1 MTADAADLA
10 MNAPTSQA
18 FRIQLALTAIRN
30 SDYPDAAEHLI
41 TAAREELE
49 TAADWAERTAELA
62 HWCACQERGEQRK
75 ALLAALL
82 ELFGK
87 RHGAGS
93 IDINAAAYLASIH
106 IDRGHSAA
114 KALAEGRRLLLNA
127 VLVSTGRPVWGAAS
141 SGR

>member
-1 MTADAADLA
+1 MTAAADLA
-10 MNAPTSQA
+10 MNAPTRQA
-18 FRIQLALTAIRN
+18 FRIQLALAAIRN
-30 SDYPDAAEHLI
+30 FNYPDAAEHLI

-49 TAADWAERTAELA
+49 NAADWAERAAELA
-62 HWCACQERGEQRK
+62 YWCACQERNQQRK
-75 ALLAALL
+75 TLLAELL
-82 ELFGK
+82 DLFGK

-114 KALAEGRRLLLNA
+114 KALAEGRRLLLHA
-127 VLVSTGRPVWGAAS
+127 VQVSTERPVWGAAS